1 MLFFSIDAQYF
12 QAFLSVQDLGHLYE
26 VPMKDVEELNYRK
39 VLPSPYKKQIETLN
53 ECLWMYRESLW
64 DVITCLQVFRF
75 HFSIMTF
82 AINCNVKLM
91 SRVKFLQAVR
101 PTFPSLRIV
110 LWGKFGTGKTI
121 TLHQAVHYAF
131 TQNWVIFV
139 VPDGKKI

>member
-75 HFSIMTF
+75 HF
-82 AINCNVKLM
+82 
-91 SRVKFLQAVR
+91 
-101 PTFPSLRIV
+101 
-110 LWGKFGTGKTI
+110 
-121 TLHQAVHYAF
+121 
-131 TQNWVIFV
+131 
-139 VPDGKKI
+139 